1 MGCSVSLVIA
11 LVLFIHARNII
22 GTDGQKLYM
31 ETMFPLY
38 SLFGFIVLHMIMY
51 ASNIYFWKKYRVNY
65 AFIFGFK
72 EGTELGYRPVLLL
85 SFGLGTLALAA
96 VLINLDMEMDPNTND
111 YKTITELLPLFVV
124 AIVMAI
130 SVCPFN
136 IFYRSSRF
144 FFLAV
149 IFRCIAAPLYKV
161 SLPDFFLA
169 DQLTSQV
176 QALRSL
182 QFYVC
187 YYGWGDFRLRRNT
200 CRSSDVYN
208 TFNFIVAVI
217 PYWSRFLQCVRRLI
231 EEKDISQGFNALK
244 YLLTIVAV
252 CLRTAYSLNR
262 GNNWRLAAWVFSA
275 LATFYGTYWDIVH
288 DWGFLHNPSKTWL
301 REKLLVPHKSV
312 YYVAMVVNVVL
323 RLAWLQTVLD
333 FNSSFLHR
341 ETMIALL
348 TILEIIR
355 RGIWNFFRLENEHLN
370 NVGKFRAFKSVPLPF
385 NYGEEEDSR

>member
-1 MGCSVSLVIA
+1 M
-11 LVLFIHARNII
+11 
-22 GTDGQKLYM
+22 Q
-31 ETMFPLY
+31 
-38 SLFGFIVLHMIMY
+38 
-51 ASNIYFWKKYRVNY
+51 
-65 AFIFGFK
+65 
-72 EGTELGYRPVLLL
+72 
-85 SFGLGTLALAA
+85 
-96 VLINLDMEMDPNTND
+96 
-111 YKTITELLPLFVV
+111 
-124 AIVMAI
+124 
-130 SVCPFN
+130 
-136 IFYRSSRF
+136 
-144 FFLAV
+144 
-149 IFRCIAAPLYKV
+149 V

-312 YYVAMVVNVVL
+312 YYVAMVSNKRKKDNKINHGL
-323 RLAWLQTVLD
+323 GFLLQT
-333 FNSSFLHR
+333 
-341 ETMIALL
+341 
-348 TILEIIR
+348 
-355 RGIWNFFRLENEHLN
+355 
-370 NVGKFRAFKSVPLPF
+370 
-385 NYGEEEDSR
+385 